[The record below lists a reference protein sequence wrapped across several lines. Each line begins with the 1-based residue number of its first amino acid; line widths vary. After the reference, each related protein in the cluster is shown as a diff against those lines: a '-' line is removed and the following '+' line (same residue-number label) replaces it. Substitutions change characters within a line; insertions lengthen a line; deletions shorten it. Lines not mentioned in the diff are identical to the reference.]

1 MGADLADRAEQHPAQ
16 DGRPDRAE
24 RPRTRDYHQM
34 QKFARALEV
43 GKVWCNCYYLWP
55 SHTSFGGWKNS
66 GFGREMHKDALNNY
80 RRTKSIVH
88 SFGSQA
94 FGFF

>member
-1 MGADLADRAEQHPAQ
+1 
-16 DGRPDRAE
+16 
-24 RPRTRDYHQM
+24 M

-66 GFGREMHKDALNNY
+66 LFGDSHAHGIEGVHFFT
-80 RRTKSIVH
+80 RTKAVTRRWPDPSH
-88 SFGSQA
+88 RGLQL
-94 FGFF
+94 GFPQNS